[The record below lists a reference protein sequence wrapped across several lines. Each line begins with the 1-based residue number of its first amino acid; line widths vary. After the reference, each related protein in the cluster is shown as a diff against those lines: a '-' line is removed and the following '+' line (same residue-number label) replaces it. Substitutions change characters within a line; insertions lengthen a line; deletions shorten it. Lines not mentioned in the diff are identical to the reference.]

1 MKALNKPTEQLPD
14 NCKSTFLFYMT
25 FFEYDEIIDLVRK
38 FIIPSSLLNELAQE
52 VIKSSYNLTYQKW
65 LFDSIIFY
73 QNLSEDFIEKYI
85 LPLEDNYLQIKYLI
99 LYQNLSLNFIN
110 KNINYFVNHFYYLI
124 LVNKS
129 PISFLKKN
137 KKKIISTFQKCK
149 QNYYGGLLEQSNVF
163 NSLLLYNIIKDK

>member
-38 FIIPSSLLNELAQE
+38 FIIPSSLLDELAQE
-52 VIKSSYNLTYQKW
+52 IINSSYNLTYQKW
-65 LFDSIIFY
+65 VFDSLIFY

-85 LPLEDNYLQIKYLI
+85 LTLEDNYLQIKYLI
-99 LYQNLSLNFIN
+99 LYQNISLNFIN
-110 KNINYFVNHFYYLI
+110 RNINHFINHFYYLI
-124 LVNKS
+124 IAQKMS
-129 PISFLKKN
+129 ISLLRRN
-137 KKKIISTFQKCK
+137 KKKIISKFQKCK

-163 NSLLLYNIIKDK
+163 NSLLLYNIITDK

>member
-1 MKALNKPTEQLPD
+1 MKAIDKPTKLLPD
-14 NCKSTFLFYMT
+14 NLQTTFYFYMT

-52 VIKSSYNLTYQKW
+52 IINSSYNLTYQKW
-65 LFDSIIFY
+65 VFDSLIFY

-85 LPLEDNYLQIKYLI
+85 LTLEDNYLQVKYLI
-99 LYQNLSLNFIN
+99 FYQNLPLSFIN
-110 KNINYFVNHFYYLI
+110 RNINYFINYFYYLI

-129 PISFLKKN
+129 PISFLRKIR
-137 KKKIISTFQKCK
+137 KKIIPTFQKCK